1 MNRQPP
7 AISCAVMFAVV
18 ALTLGACSTQGGN
31 ALELAHCTSQ
41 ADLQAAFVEREQSV
55 ATFRGQARF
64 EYEGPQGHRKLS
76 WMVSV
81 DGAARLRID
90 VMTAFGPAWSVTV
103 EGGRVAAWD
112 RGEGVLYLGTA
123 GRESLARMTDLDLPL
138 NDMIYLLRG
147 LPPATAGDVLT
158 RSWSSDDGCTVSS
171 AADGADRWSATLR
184 VRASDVVAAQRYG
197 SSGEVLWRA
206 QFKDWKKT
214 DGVRLP
220 YELQLELSDG
230 GRIRLVYSR
239 IWRNLDMGGEL
250 FRLEPGPG
258 VKVVEV

>member
-1 MNRQPP
+1 MTGR
-7 AISCAVMFAVV
+7 AGLA
-18 ALTLGACSTQGGN
+18 ALTCAAVFAGACSAQGSRG
-31 ALELAHCTSQ
+31 AVGLARCPPL
-41 ADLQAAFVEREQSV
+41 ADVRAAFAEREQAV

-64 EYEGPQGHRKLS
+64 EYDGPEGHRKLS

-81 DGAARLRID
+81 DGASRLRID

-103 EGGRVAAWD
+103 QAGRVAAWD

-138 NDMIYLLRG
+138 DDMLYLLRG
-147 LPPATAGDVLT
+147 LPPPPAGAVATVA
-158 RSWSSDDGCTVSS
+158 WSPDDGCTVSS
-171 AADGADRWSATLR
+171 SADTGERWSAT
-184 VRASDVVAAQRYG
+184 VRGTGLGAVEARRYDASGAE
-197 SSGEVLWRA
+197 SWRA
-206 QFKDWKKT
+206 MFKGWKGA
-214 DGVRLP
+214 DGARVP

-239 IWRNLDMGGEL
+239 IWRNLVMGDEL
-250 FRLEPGPG
+250 FRIEPGPG